1 MTKEK
6 KSTTIDNDFSSED
19 ACHRFGISIQ
29 ELEKLMQTRGHEG
42 IKQLNDIY
50 DGLSGIEQK
59 LKTNLITDLSN
70 DEIDLSIR
78 IAAFGRN
85 EIPQKPSTTFLCF
98 WLDDLKN
105 WTCITLIM
113 CGVIS
118 IALSFYHPNGETIE

>member
-6 KSTTIDNDFSSED
+6 KCTTVDNDFSSED
-19 ACHRFGISIQ
+19 ARHRFGISIQ

-59 LKTNLITDLSN
+59 LKTNLITGLSN

-85 EIPQKPSTTFLCF
+85 EIRQKPST
-98 WLDDLKN
+98 
-105 WTCITLIM
+105 
-113 CGVIS
+113 
-118 IALSFYHPNGETIE
+118 